1 MLRIF
6 NKYYVTPADLQ
17 YIIYYT
23 SIIYP
28 LRLFLLLSM
37 KCRIIFMNGD
47 GSIEVTVIPVIAE
60 RAVKW
65 VPVKG
70 IVRIVAVA

>member
-1 MLRIF
+1 M
-6 NKYYVTPADLQ
+6 
-17 YIIYYT
+17 
-23 SIIYP
+23 
-28 LRLFLLLSM
+28 
-37 KCRIIFMNGD
+37 FMNGD